1 MLSIRFDMPL
11 WLMGIYGGIMAI
23 CVVLLRILL
32 GKRLPKRLFPILWSV
47 VLVRLFI
54 PFSISS
60 PFSLHIPLL
69 GEMDGRLFGSISILQ
84 QQTTETYEAASDSS
98 IEELSLLLN
107 SANETEQTYTSPA
120 TAESAPSFPFIS
132 ISWVGTLWAAGVIA
146 SAVWLALCW
155 SKCQKVLENSASI
168 SNQTAEKVLQKCRI
182 TADVYTCDR
191 ISSPLAVGLGHP
203 GIYLPTRMDFSNYE
217 MLTHIIAHEAMHIKY
232 RDNWLKTVMLAA
244 LCLHWYNPLIWWM
257 ARELSR
263 DLESACDEAT
273 LSVLEGDNRKNYAYS
288 LMAMAALECRGSLIY
303 SSFSKTEVER
313 RIKGVMAYKRA
324 GKFLIS
330 LTIMLAIG
338 TSAVFAT
345 GGTTFYSSGLCWGI
359 QADGCYMIADVVLN
373 RDLELGEFAQ
383 GRANSTVYRVLAESA
398 GQEKGRTQLQKE
410 IVGALSREFGV
421 EPGAFQAHCY
431 LSIPREVIL
440 EQYAQAGITIK
451 GDRYYYDGTLVHSIT
466 DREEG
471 NASYITASSW
481 QDGGVDLYILRDETG
496 RIKEDGVQAYLWYR
510 F

>member
-11 WLMGIYGGIMAI
+11 WLMGIYGGIMAV
-23 CVVLLRILL
+23 CVVLLRLLL

-69 GEMDGRLFGSISILQ
+69 GNGSLASSASVLQ
-84 QQTTETYEAASDSS
+84 QQETYEAAFDTVS
-98 IEELSLLLN
+98 EELSIPPLS
-107 SANETEQTYTSPA
+107 SASNETEQSYVSQV
-120 TAESAPSFPFIS
+120 TAESAFSFPS
-132 ISWVGTLWAAGVIA
+132 IPINWIGVLWASGVIT
-146 SAVWLALCW
+146 SAVWLALRW
-155 SKCQKVLENSASI
+155 NKCQKVLEDSAII
-168 SNQTAEKVLQKCRI
+168 SNQTAEKVLKKCRI

-191 ISSPLAVGLGHP
+191 ISSPLAVGLKHP
-203 GIYLPTRMDFSNYE
+203 EIYLPTHLDFSNHE
-217 MLTHIIAHEAMHIKY
+217 MLTHIITHEAMHIKY
-232 RDNWLKTVMLAA
+232 RDNWMKTVMLAA

-263 DLESACDEAT
+263 DLESACDEAA

-288 LMAMAALECRGSLIY
+288 LMAMAASDHRGTLIY
-303 SSFSKTEVER
+303 SSFSKSEVER

-330 LTIMLAIG
+330 LTVMLAVG

-345 GGTTFYSSGLCWGI
+345 SGTTFYSNGLCWGI
-359 QADGCYMIADVVLN
+359 QADGCYMIADVILN
-373 RDLELGEFAQ
+373 RDLNLGEFAQ
-383 GRANSTVYRVLAESA
+383 GRANSTVYQILAESA
-398 GQEKGRTQLQKE
+398 GQEKGRTQLQQE
-410 IVGALSREFGV
+410 IVEALSKEFDV
-421 EPGAFQAHCY
+421 EPGAFQAQCY

-440 EQYAQAGITIK
+440 EQYAQLGITVK
-451 GDRYYYDGTLVHSIT
+451 DGRYYYEGTLVHSIS

-471 NASYITASSW
+471 KASYFIASSW
-481 QDGGVDLYILRDETG
+481 PDGGVDLYILRDETG
-496 RIKEDGVQAYLWYR
+496 KIKEDGFQVYLWYKY
-510 F
+510 

>member
-69 GEMDGRLFGSISILQ
+69 GEMDGRLPVLQ
-84 QQTTETYEAASDSS
+84 TQSTNTYEAVATTDTGG
-98 IEELSLLLN
+98 LSPLFFN
-107 SANETEQTYTSPA
+107 SASEAEGTYTSQITEEA
-120 TAESAPSFPFIS
+120 SSFPSIP
-132 ISWVGTLWAAGVIA
+132 ISWVGTIWTAGAAV
-146 SAVWLALCW
+146 SAVWLALRW
-155 SKCQKVLENSASI
+155 HKCQKVLEDSAPI
-168 SNQTAEKVLQKCRI
+168 SNQTAEKILQKSRI

-191 ISSPLAVGLGHP
+191 ISSPLAVGIIHP
-203 GIYLPTRMDFSNYE
+203 EIYLPTRMDFSNHE
-217 MLTHIIAHEAMHIKY
+217 ILTHIMAHEAMHIKY
-232 RDNWLKTVMLAA
+232 RDNWMKAIMLAA
-244 LCLHWYNPLIWWM
+244 LCLHWYNPLVWWM

-263 DLESACDEAT
+263 DLEFACDEAT

-288 LMAMAALECRGSLIY
+288 LMIMAASGRRGSLIY
-303 SSFSKTEVER
+303 SSFSKSEVER

-398 GQEKGRTQLQKE
+398 GQEKGRSQIQEE

-451 GDRYYYDGTLVHSIT
+451 DDRYYYDGTLVHSIT

-496 RIKEDGVQAYLWYR
+496 KIKEDGVQAYLWYR